1 MKKKIVSAK
10 RKAPTIKRTAPKKTR
25 GSQQGV
31 ITVQR
36 IVIFSACVV
45 LALVGVISLN
55 KPAINQS
62 VAGASVARG
71 LFVQST
77 VDLPEVEGAVSYNIY
92 YKKTGAESY
101 DSAVRNVPVSASSY
115 IISHLKKG
123 VSYDYQIAA
132 VDAQGEEFWFS
143 LSKQLTDFES
153 M

>member
-1 MKKKIVSAK
+1 MKKKVVAPK
-10 RKAPTIKRTAPKKTR
+10 RKTPTVKRTAPKKTR
-25 GSQQGV
+25 VSQPGV

-36 IVIFSACVV
+36 IVIFSACIVLV
-45 LALVGVISLN
+45 LAGVISFN

-92 YKKTGAESY
+92 YKKTGADRY
-101 DSAVRNVPVSASSY
+101 DNAVRNVPVTADAY
-115 IISHLKKG
+115 TISHLKKG

-143 LSKQLTDFES
+143 LTKQLSNFEA